1 MRAYFWAMHVRIG
14 IHIGSTNQFSWEVI
28 SILSYNLFVE
38 DKNPLATSALP
49 GVEPPEGND
58 PESDR
63 EPVTRERSVILV
75 VDDAADSVALLS
87 LDLQQMGYRVVT
99 ATNGEEA
106 ISIAS
111 AIVPNLI
118 LMDISM
124 PRLDGLGATRKIREL
139 EPLREVPVI
148 ALTAFDTEGF
158 KKAAYDAGVSGYL
171 TKPIDFP
178 RLHQLI
184 GRLLAPGAVN
194 NLMGK

>member
-1 MRAYFWAMHVRIG
+1 M
-14 IHIGSTNQFSWEVI
+14 E
-28 SILSYNLFVE
+28 E
-38 DKNPLATSALP
+38 KNPLATTALP
-49 GVEPPEGND
+49 GIEPSAGGGPAANS
-58 PESDR
+58 ESIR
-63 EPVTRERSVILV
+63 PGRAPITGERTVILV
-75 VDDAADSVALLS
+75 VDDAADNVAILS

-106 ISIAS
+106 VSVAS

-139 EPLREVPVI
+139 DPLREVPVI

-171 TKPIDFP
+171 TKPIDFT

-184 GRLLAPGAVN
+184 GRLLAPGAVDS
-194 NLMGK
+194 LMNK

>member
-1 MRAYFWAMHVRIG
+1 M
-14 IHIGSTNQFSWEVI
+14 E
-28 SILSYNLFVE
+28 E
-38 DKNPLATSALP
+38 KNPLATTALP
-49 GVEPPEGND
+49 GVEPSEGAN
-58 PESDR
+58 PATNSQSIAPGAKPAVE
-63 EPVTRERSVILV
+63 ERTVILV
-75 VDDAADSVALLS
+75 VDDAADNVALLS
-87 LDLQQMGYRVVT
+87 LDLQHMGYRVVT

-106 ISIAS
+106 VSVAS
-111 AIVPNLI
+111 AILPNLI

-171 TKPIDFP
+171 TKPIDFT

-184 GRLLAPGAVN
+184 GRLLASGAVDS
-194 NLMGK
+194 LMK

>member
-1 MRAYFWAMHVRIG
+1 M
-14 IHIGSTNQFSWEVI
+14 E
-28 SILSYNLFVE
+28 E
-38 DKNPLATSALP
+38 KNPLATSALP
-49 GVEPPEGND
+49 GVEPSSGGD
-58 PESDR
+58 RAAKSESISSGSAPNTK
-63 EPVTRERSVILV
+63 ESTVILV
-75 VDDAADSVALLS
+75 VDDAADNVAMLS

-106 ISIAS
+106 VSVAS

-139 EPLREVPVI
+139 EPLRQVPVI

-158 KKAAYDAGVSGYL
+158 KKAAYDAGISGYL

-178 RLHQLI
+178 RMHHLI
-184 GRLLAPGAVN
+184 GRLLAPGAVDD
-194 NLMGK
+194 LMGK

>member
-1 MRAYFWAMHVRIG
+1 M
-14 IHIGSTNQFSWEVI
+14 E
-28 SILSYNLFVE
+28 E
-38 DKNPLATSALP
+38 KNPLATNALP
-49 GVEPPEGND
+49 SVESSAGGDQTANSGSIRPGSASNT
-58 PESDR
+58 S
-63 EPVTRERSVILV
+63 ERTVILV
-75 VDDAADSVALLS
+75 VDDAADNVALLS

-106 ISIAS
+106 IGVAS

-124 PRLDGLGATRKIREL
+124 PRLDGLGATRKIHEL

-178 RLHQLI
+178 RLHHLI
-184 GRLLAPGAVN
+184 ARLLAPGAVDS
-194 NLMGK
+194 LMK